1 MIGLSHVQAFCAS
14 AAMLPSA
21 DVLRDLLAEMTRRM
35 GFTYFALVHHVE
47 LTNAGH
53 RINLVDYPPDWVECF
68 EARRLYA
75 CDPIHR
81 ASQRTNVGFTWS
93 DVGRLIDLT
102 PADRSVL
109 EDARIAGLGE
119 GFTIPAHL
127 PGELNGSCS
136 FATRSG
142 AKIDREQLPLVQLIG
157 GFAFEAARRLGR
169 AGTAPME
176 FTRLTDR
183 QAECVALVARG
194 KTDWEIS
201 RILGI
206 GQETVTQHV
215 KDARERYGTT
225 RRTLLAV
232 RALFDGQISF
242 ADVFGR

>member
-21 DVLRDLLAEMTRRM
+21 DALKELLAETTRRM
-35 GFTYFALVHHVE
+35 GFSYFALVHHVD
-47 LTNAGH
+47 LGATD

-81 ASQRTNVGFTWS
+81 ASLRTSVGFAWS

-127 PGELNGSCS
+127 PGDRNGSCS
-136 FATRSG
+136 FAMTRG
-142 AKIDREQLPLVQLIG
+142 VEIDRDQLPLVQLIG
-157 GFAFEAARRLGR
+157 GFAFEAARRFGSRR
-169 AGTAPME
+169 ALPTE
-176 FTRLTDR
+176 RTRLTDR

-225 RRTLLAV
+225 KRTFLAI